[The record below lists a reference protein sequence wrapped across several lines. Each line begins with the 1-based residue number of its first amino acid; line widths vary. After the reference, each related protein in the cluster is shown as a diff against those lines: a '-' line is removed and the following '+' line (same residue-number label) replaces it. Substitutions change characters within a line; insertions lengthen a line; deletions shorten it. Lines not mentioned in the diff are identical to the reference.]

1 VQAYVLLQTDLLHV
15 FEYVEP
21 ADKNN
26 GCYSFRI
33 QEILLRACIE
43 VEANWKAILTANHYP
58 AGKWDRRDYR
68 LIEESHRLSGW
79 TVQIPHW
86 SGGGNIRRPFAA
98 WAPSATSSKLS
109 WYDDY
114 NDTKHDRHLNFEK
127 ASFETAVDA
136 VCGVLVLLS
145 AQFTDQ
151 EFNPTSSVWG
161 NGTVNGWRTGI
172 GGRFMVGYPNW
183 ADNECYSAD
192 WARGSVPPFQN
203 FPYVRPVKA
212 KSQNKR

>member
-1 VQAYVLLQTDLLHV
+1 MAGISNPFPRIARPTVGSDYFGHRAYVFHPAYATAPERYVQAYVLLQTDLLHV

-98 WAPSATSSKLS
+98 CASAATSSKLS
-109 WYDDY
+109 W
-114 NDTKHDRHLNFEK
+114 
-127 ASFETAVDA
+127 
-136 VCGVLVLLS
+136 
-145 AQFTDQ
+145 
-151 EFNPTSSVWG
+151 
-161 NGTVNGWRTGI
+161 
-172 GGRFMVGYPNW
+172 
-183 ADNECYSAD
+183 
-192 WARGSVPPFQN
+192 
-203 FPYVRPVKA
+203 
-212 KSQNKR
+212 